1 VLTLTIFVTDSTV
14 HDSIAAVRS
23 RYVTGPP
30 PASTFVEVRRLF
42 RDEWLVEIEA
52 VALVPAACGP
62 GDDRERSARRIA
74 HSRGHRGGSAHG
86 RRRLL
91 APFWVA
97 QLGGWAAFGLS
108 TFLTL
113 LPALPASERPAMLA
127 AKLLRAAVGLGASLL
142 LRALYRALRRRG
154 VGWSATMVAA
164 LVACTALGSAWLLV
178 YRLCVA
184 PLLLTSVPPFGPA
197 LFPRAALDLVFV
209 LLAWS
214 AAYFGVLHWLT
225 AQAEAREAAEAR
237 HLARDAQLRMLAYQL
252 SPHFL
257 FNALNSVRALVDE
270 DPPRARAVV
279 TELAGFLRYTLD
291 SEPSRWLPLRDELDV
306 VASYLAI
313 EAIRF
318 EERLRVETDVDP
330 AAAGCLVPG
339 LLIHP
344 LVENAVKHGTR
355 GADGVLRLRI
365 AVGARGG
372 SPADHGGEHRAAGG
386 VRAGRDRAGER
397 ARPPRAQLP
406 GRALVR
412 HRGARRLGGRR
423 AGRAGGAG

>member
-1 VLTLTIFVTDSTV
+1 MTASAAPVASRTLAGT
-14 HDSIAAVRS
+14 AVGAPTAG
-23 RYVTGPP
+23 VG
-30 PASTFVEVRRLF
+30 
-42 RDEWLVEIEA
+42 W
-52 VALVPAACGP
+52 
-62 GDDRERSARRIA
+62 
-74 HSRGHRGGSAHG
+74 
-86 RRRLL
+86 L

-113 LPALPASERPAMLA
+113 LPVLPASERPAMLA

-365 AVGARGG
+365 AVG
-372 SPADHGGEHRAAGG
+372 RAAGRLQITVANTG
-386 VRAGRDRAGER
+386 RLAASAPAGIGLANVRGRLERSFPGAHSFGIAERGGWVVAELAVPAARDDRHG
-397 ARPPRAQLP
+397 
-406 GRALVR
+406 
-412 HRGARRLGGRR
+412 
-423 AGRAGGAG
+423 